1 MNNESLKYKKDIN
14 ECFYRNIFNVLFVT
28 RNGQN
33 YLLCKK
39 IKKNIWFLLFS
50 SVYLNKQT

>member
-1 MNNESLKYKKDIN
+1 MNNKSLKYKKDIN

-33 YLLCKK
+33 YLLY
-39 IKKNIWFLLFS
+39 KKNKKKYLFFIIS
-50 SVYLNKQT
+50 LCLFE